1 MLLRQLSYLFIISLS
16 YQAVVFLGT
25 RLEAGG
31 QLSGR
36 VATLHVQGSRFDCQH
51 HKKHSMVTHS
61 TGEAEARGLQVG
73 GQPGLCI
80 ERLYLKG
87 RKGKERQSL
96 FPILSQCLHLK
107 GTLAPPCTPSL
118 SLCHLPLLST
128 FSQTPSMYPFV
139 LLLERDL
146 FPPHTIPN
154 LPHPAWVTGQCSSPP
169 WGSPVSPI
177 CYEARVTFDGSR
189 HRCDEVA

>member
-1 MLLRQLSYLFIISLS
+1 MGFVLLLRQLAYLFIISLS

-96 FPILSQCLHLK
+96 SPILSQCLHLK
-107 GTLAPPCTPSL
+107 GTLAPHAPHLCPSVTCLSSPHSHRLPPCTPLSFSL
-118 SLCHLPLLST
+118 RETSFLHTQSPT
-128 FSQTPSMYPFV
+128 F
-139 LLLERDL
+139 
-146 FPPHTIPN
+146 HTQP
-154 LPHPAWVTGQCSSPP
+154 G
-169 WGSPVSPI
+169 
-177 CYEARVTFDGSR
+177 
-189 HRCDEVA
+189 